1 MHTPNHIEREYIISS
16 EIIESIT
23 RLLNNTQDLI
33 VLQNILRLLINMIDQ
48 TELYVKEIIKLETID
63 SLLQILLYKDLEI
76 KQLSLQLMANFLGHP
91 EGRECIPR
99 IPNDFLDAFTSHL
112 SHNNVKVLDHTIWC
126 LTHCAENE
134 DNRRRIRLTGAIP
147 LLLSLLENGNRF
159 FDFSLPSTNTNQRQ
173 TGQNSKK
180 HTRDDTE

>member
-1 MHTPNHIEREYIISS
+1 
-16 EIIESIT
+16 
-23 RLLNNTQDLI
+23 
-33 VLQNILRLLINMIDQ
+33 
-48 TELYVKEIIKLETID
+48 
-63 SLLQILLYKDLEI
+63 
-76 KQLSLQLMANFLGHP
+76 LMANFLGHP

-112 SHNNVKVLDHTIWC
+112 SHNNVKVLDHAIWC

-159 FDFSLPSTNTNQRQ
+159 FDFSLPSININQRQ

-180 HTRDDTE
+180 RTRDETE